1 MQQQHSLLG
10 DGAELVGSA
19 VVKKRIQPERGLD
32 TALADQLQ
40 RSFAWVPPLTS
51 DSRTDSDDEFLA
63 GPESITDEE
72 LLEEFD
78 RFEHEMRES
87 RALQEGS
94 NLFTDKVPD
103 VFAGGTIDWNELGK
117 VDKGIA
123 PTGFI
128 EEIDVV
134 S

>member
-1 MQQQHSLLG
+1 MHT
-10 DGAELVGSA
+10 
-19 VVKKRIQPERGLD
+19 QPERGLD

-51 DSRTDSDDEFLA
+51 DSRTDLDDRFLA

-78 RFEHEMRES
+78 RFEHEMREL

-103 VFAGGTIDWNELGK
+103 VFAGDIIDWNELEK

-123 PTGFI
+123 PAGFI
-128 EEIDVV
+128 
-134 S
+134 